1 MYLTINLICKS
12 YVVILSV
19 RKIAQRLDHQKQP
32 KIVTSRPQLKIF
44 TTGYLKLARI
54 TPYRV
59 LKKYLLTILCK

>member
-12 YVVILSV
+12 YVVLLSV

-32 KIVTSRPQLKIF
+32 KIVTSRPQLKF

-59 LKKYLLTILCK
+59 LKNIF

>member
-19 RKIAQRLDHQKQP
+19 RKIAQRLYHQKKSKIATSKP
-32 KIVTSRPQLKIF
+32 KLKIF